1 MVGAW
6 LDPRRPSAVALLLLP
21 TARCRDDPR
30 HGGRPT
36 SAATGAAVTGPGGW
50 GRLRGAGGRGPVL
63 GPDGMAAT
71 AGCAVGPSA
80 DAVEQVRLGVAA
92 VAGACESDRSPGPAR
107 GGLDPLAI
115 PYRSLGGVARSWPGR
130 RVRVLPRWSVA
141 AAVRRRGAAGEV
153 RRPDLRAVDH
163 GGGTCAPGGGRPVP
177 PADTWSCPGGH
188 RDGRDAGGAWC
199 RRACRR
205 HHVRRAAF
213 SRPAHPLPGRQ
224 LPRRRAW
231 R

>member
-30 HGGRPT
+30 HGGRPN

-50 GRLRGAGGRGPVL
+50 GRPRGAGGRGPVL
-63 GPDGMAAT
+63 GSDGMAAT

-92 VAGACESDRSPGPAR
+92 VAGACEFDRSPGPAR
-107 GGLDPLAI
+107 GGLDPLAM

-163 GGGTCAPGGGRPVP
+163 RGGTRAPGSGDPVP
-177 PADTWSCPGGH
+177 PADPRSCPGGG
-188 RDGRDAGGAWC
+188 RDGGDAGGAWC
-199 RRACRR
+199 RRARLGDD
-205 HHVRRAAF
+205 VRRGTLG
-213 SRPAHPLPGRQ
+213 RPA
-224 LPRRRAW
+224 
-231 R
+231 